1 MAFLKG
7 AFWGVVIGGAGAAV
21 VSVMAPQPAGVTPPQ
36 APLVVLDDAPQMAPA
51 NTDALPQVA
60 AVDAPTAPAPVDA
73 LTAPDAAPDAPGAE
87 NDALAAP
94 LAADAPAA
102 PVAPDVSVAAL
113 ATEPSGDEPVFPNP
127 QSMSPQL
134 PDAEADI
141 IVDATADTPVIV
153 VTPDADA
160 PLIIVEEDPTPEA
173 VAELPE
179 APQAE
184 MPEVAETAEAEAA
197 PEITPEDTPAQIE
210 AAPEA
215 QSAEAAPLVID
226 TPPAAQPTPK
236 ADLPAV
242 VTIIDTPSTGLPGG
256 TGNVVIRRPG
266 LDQAEPDVVDP
277 APEPEVT
284 DAIPA
289 LIRYG
294 AFFDNA
300 ADLPLMSVVLIDDGI
315 MADGARALADVPFP
329 VTVLLDPS
337 AMGAAERMEA
347 YAAAG
352 IEIGALVS
360 LPDGGTSN
368 DAAIALEGT
377 FDALPRAVV
386 LVATEDHSIPSQSD
400 ITGRIMDALSDD
412 GRGLL
417 MPDGGLNST
426 LRAAAAADVRAAT
439 IYRDLDGNGQDARVI
454 RRFID
459 QAAFRARQQPGVV
472 LLGRI
477 RPETISA
484 LILWGT
490 ANRAGQVALAPL
502 STMLLAQ

>member
-1 MAFLKG
+1 
-7 AFWGVVIGGAGAAV
+7 
-21 VSVMAPQPAGVTPPQ
+21 
-36 APLVVLDDAPQMAPA
+36 
-51 NTDALPQVA
+51 
-60 AVDAPTAPAPVDA
+60 
-73 LTAPDAAPDAPGAE
+73 
-87 NDALAAP
+87 
-94 LAADAPAA
+94 
-102 PVAPDVSVAAL
+102 
-113 ATEPSGDEPVFPNP
+113 
-127 QSMSPQL
+127 
-134 PDAEADI
+134 
-141 IVDATADTPVIV
+141 
-153 VTPDADA
+153 
-160 PLIIVEEDPTPEA
+160 
-173 VAELPE
+173 
-179 APQAE
+179 
-184 MPEVAETAEAEAA
+184 
-197 PEITPEDTPAQIE
+197 
-210 AAPEA
+210 
-215 QSAEAAPLVID
+215 
-226 TPPAAQPTPK
+226 
-236 ADLPAV
+236 
-242 VTIIDTPSTGLPGG
+242 
-256 TGNVVIRRPG
+256 
-266 LDQAEPDVVDP
+266 
-277 APEPEVT
+277 
-284 DAIPA
+284 
-289 LIRYG
+289 
-294 AFFDNA
+294 
-300 ADLPLMSVVLIDDGI
+300 MSVVLIDDGI

-337 AMGAAERMEA
+337 AVGASERMEA
-347 YAAAG
+347 YVAAG

-386 LVATEDHSIPSQSD
+386 LVATEDHPIPSQSD

-417 MPDGGLNST
+417 MSDGGLNST

-502 STMLLAQ
+502 STTLLAQ